1 MLIDMKKASQ
11 TIRSAFIISII
22 AGSCSDVFG
31 ILLLFE
37 GVISYGSIL
46 EVTNLVIITC
56 LLLAPLV
63 LGIVALCVLGKTK
76 PVTKSDR
83 VLRILTKVFSISSI
97 VEGALIIFYLVIVV
111 WFVAALISSL

>member
-1 MLIDMKKASQ
+1 MKRDSQ

-22 AGSCSDVFG
+22 AGASSDVFG
-31 ILLLFE
+31 LLLLFE

-46 EVTNLVIITC
+46 EPINLVIVSC

-63 LGIVALCVLGKTK
+63 LGIVALSILGKAK

-83 VLRILTKVFSISSI
+83 VLRILTKIFSILSI
-97 VEGALIIFYLVIVV
+97 VEGAIILFYLVIVV
-111 WFVAALISSL
+111 WLVAAILGASAAL

>member
-1 MLIDMKKASQ
+1 MKRASQ

-22 AGSCSDVFG
+22 AGSCSDVFAL
-31 ILLLFE
+31 LLLFE

-46 EVTNLVIITC
+46 QVTNLVIITC

-83 VLRILTKVFSISSI
+83 VLRILTKIFSISSI
-97 VEGALIIFYLVIVV
+97 VEGVVIIFYLVIVV
-111 WFVAALISSL
+111 WLLAAILVSSGAL

>member
-1 MLIDMKKASQ
+1 MKRASK
-11 TIRSAFIISII
+11 TIRSAFIISIV
-22 AGSCSDVFG
+22 AGSCSDVFA
-31 ILLLFE
+31 LFTLFE

-46 EVTNLVIITC
+46 ETTNLVIISC
-56 LLLAPLV
+56 LLLGPLV